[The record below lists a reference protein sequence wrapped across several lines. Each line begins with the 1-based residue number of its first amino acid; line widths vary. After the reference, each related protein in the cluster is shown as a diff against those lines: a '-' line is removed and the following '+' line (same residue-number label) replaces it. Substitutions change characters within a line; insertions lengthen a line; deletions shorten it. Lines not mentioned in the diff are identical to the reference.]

1 MNSRILIAYS
11 LAIILW
17 GSAFPGIRVALESY
31 NPFHLALL
39 RMLIATLAL
48 LAFAIIVKM
57 KIPDKK
63 DIPSILLLG
72 FLGFSIYHTF
82 LNIGERTVDAGAAS
96 LLVSTTPLLSALLAA
111 VFLKEKFNR
120 FGWIGSFTAFIGV
133 ALISIGSGGEFSI
146 EWGILMILLGALG
159 ESFYFV
165 FQSSYLK
172 KYGFLPFTTYTIIA
186 GTLFM
191 VPFYGGLWTSI
202 QQASMESTLT
212 VAYLGLFPTVIPYFA
227 IAYAT
232 SKQGSSE
239 ATSSLYLTPAVA
251 ILISWLWLGEIPT
264 MLSIIGGILAI
275 IGVSLTTFPTMSKG
289 KSNSQQKQAL

>member
-48 LAFAIIVKM
+48 LVFAIIVKM

-232 SKQGSSE
+232 TKQGSSE

-251 ILISWLWLGEIPT
+251 ILISWLWLGEVPT
-264 MLSIIGGILAI
+264 ILSIIGGILAI
-275 IGVSLTTFPTMSKG
+275 IGVSLTTLPTISKG
-289 KSNSQQKQAL
+289 KSNFQQKQAL